1 MIHAQKSL
9 CLRPYSALSDMGK
22 IMHVPRPIWPF
33 HQHFCCQQFNSVFVI
48 GEYHLVIPCIFSI
61 FTVFHCIFSLYIHCI
76 AYCLVLWC
84 CDAVLAAE
92 IQTHQMAPL
101 DTAERSR
108 LEGIQLKPEAN
119 NKLNS
124 LPIRLCFINV
134 HNYTYSNPKPIPL
147 TTLQIQ

>member
-1 MIHAQKSL
+1 MYKNPCVYVPILRSLIWGKFCTFRGPFGHFIRISVANSLTACIH
-9 CLRPYSALSDMGK
+9 
-22 IMHVPRPIWPF
+22 
-33 HQHFCCQQFNSVFVI
+33 
-48 GEYHLVIPCIFSI
+48 CIFSI
-61 FTVFHCIFSLYIHCI
+61 FTVFFHCLFTVSPI
-76 AYCLVLWC
+76 AWC

-134 HNYTYSNPKPIPL
+134 YNYTYSNPKPIPL
-147 TTLQIQ
+147 TTMQIQ